1 MADPSDSPPPSDPPD
16 SSGAPPSSEPPSSS
30 DPAPDSEPE
39 KPENESAEELEPEDE
54 ESGPESQAPPGP
66 PPKKPSKPTPG
77 GRDLPPPK
85 SERSPSD
92 YPQPTSQLPPRKFPP
107 ETVADIMTRKV
118 FVVHEDD
125 QLTNIEDTMQRFRFR
140 HLPVVD
146 KKRKILGVMSHRDIL
161 RSSASSLSEMTE
173 ARNEFIQKHAKVAAI
188 MNRDVVTVPPDE
200 PVRAVGKRMRRKGIG
215 CVLVEDEDEMLLGI
229 VTEAD
234 YLDLAVAL
242 LKPEE

>member
-1 MADPSDSPPPSDPPD
+1 MADPTDSTPPSEPTSDPPD
-16 SSGAPPSSEPPSSS
+16 SSDAPPSSSS

-39 KPENESAEELEPEDE
+39 EEDSEEAEELEPEDDE
-54 ESGPESQAPPGP
+54 PEPESQAPPGP
-66 PPKKPSKPTPG
+66 PPKRPSKPTPG

-85 SERSPSD
+85 SERPPSD
-92 YPQPTSQLPPRKFPP
+92 YPQPVSQLPPRKFPP
-107 ETVADIMTRKV
+107 DTVADIMTRKV

-125 QLTNIEDTMQRFRFR
+125 SLTNIEDTMQRFRFR

-146 KKRKILGVMSHRDIL
+146 KKRKILGVLSHRDIL

-173 ARNEFIQKHAKVAAI
+173 ERNEFIQKHAKVAAI
-188 MNRDVVTVPPDE
+188 MNRDVVTVPPEE

-215 CVLVEDEDEMLLGI
+215 CVLVEDEDETLLGI